1 MLKGTRQWKEIIEVE
16 GIPDVEESPVIID
29 EDKKLDE
36 DQQGIKDSGNT
47 SLMIIEEGH
56 GSSNP

>member
-16 GIPDVEESPVIID
+16 GIPDVEESSVVID
-29 EDKKLDE
+29 LDKKGDE
-36 DQQGIKDSGNT
+36 DQQGIKDSGN
-47 SLMIIEEGH
+47 SSIMIIEEDH